1 MIKNNI
7 KHDNIIFI
15 LKNIIYGLFIINLLR
30 MLYKTWKY
38 GGVEKIY
45 DTKYN
50 YSTHKETSYEYDKSC
65 DKSSPSDECNG

>member
-38 GGVEKIY
+38 GGVEKLY
-45 DTKYN
+45 DTKYK
-50 YSTHKETSYEYDKSC
+50 YSTHKE
-65 DKSSPSDECNG
+65 PSDECDKSYDKSGPSDDGNG

>member
-1 MIKNNI
+1 MPKNNI
-7 KHDNIIFI
+7 NHDNIIFI

-50 YSTHKETSYEYDKSC
+50 YSTHKETSNEYDKSY
-65 DKSSPSDECNG
+65 DKSASSDDCNG